1 MGVRSESLGEKKEKN
16 IVEVASGDEPG
27 KVEKT
32 SQGNTKKNIRT
43 PGASSWNSGHRTR
56 VASQPEFG

>member
-1 MGVRSESLGEKKEKN
+1 MEN